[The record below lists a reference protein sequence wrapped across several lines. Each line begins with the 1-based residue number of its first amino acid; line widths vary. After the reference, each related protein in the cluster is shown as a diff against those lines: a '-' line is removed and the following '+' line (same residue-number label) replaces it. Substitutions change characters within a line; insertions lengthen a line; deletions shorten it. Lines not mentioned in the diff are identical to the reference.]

1 MMHSMGLWLTVHK
14 VKNKPINRCRYKSRN
29 VAKYGTLKL
38 TFSDFQEW
46 LQKQEPITKSFLKWK
61 TNQYDTRNF
70 IPSYLKDYVDS
81 TVTDKV
87 FN

>member
-1 MMHSMGLWLTVHK
+1 M
-14 VKNKPINRCRYKSRN
+14 NRYSYKSRN
-29 VAKYGTLKL
+29 VPKYATLKL

-46 LQKQEPITKSFLKWK
+46 LQKQEPVTKSFLKWK

-87 FN
+87 LNKVLQACFCCFLVQYY

>member
-1 MMHSMGLWLTVHK
+1 MNS
-14 VKNKPINRCRYKSRN
+14 YKSRN
-29 VAKYGTLKL
+29 VPKYATLKL

-46 LQKQEPITKSFLKWK
+46 LQKQEPVTKSFLKWK

-81 TVTDKV
+81 TVKDDV